1 MDQSAKLEEQSSPVL
16 VVWDQSRGQREI
28 LNLKSDLKVLCLRVL
43 HAYICVWFSCKES
56 CSNVVFGLSL
66 NALGETSPRK
76 HPRTLPFLNF
86 IL

>member
-43 HAYICVWFSCKES
+43 HFYICV
-56 CSNVVFGLSL
+56 
-66 NALGETSPRK
+66 
-76 HPRTLPFLNF
+76 
-86 IL
+86 